1 MVKNSLKYESIPS
14 LREFNAES
22 IKLTDTDQHEP
33 TMKMCEFWQGKDE
46 PIAIKIMK
54 ERIDHTAI
62 KADNLQNQ
70 G

>member
-1 MVKNSLKYESIPS
+1 MTVSY

-33 TMKMCEFWQGKDE
+33 IMKMWEFWQGKDE